1 MPAGERGDRTMLR
14 LIWNVLALVG
24 LAAVAGI
31 IWLSLTYGFGVQN
44 FRAMANL
51 SSFDKQAPEVYMTMI
66 KSLLATGNAAEATV
80 WKIPVADGLS
90 AADVEQTVRFVA
102 NEHNIKNVGELP
114 LSEQVAA
121 MTGKPQRYLKIYMFC
136 NPLTGAKM
144 VDYSNAYS
152 AYLPCRISV
161 VEDKSGKLWLYSLNM
176 DMMIHGGKTL
186 PPELYQEANNVKEV
200 ILDIMNRGAKGE
212 F

>member
-1 MPAGERGDRTMLR
+1 MLR
-14 LIWNVLALVG
+14 LIWNLFALLGLAL
-24 LAAVAGI
+24 VAGI

-44 FRAMANL
+44 FRELGNL

-66 KSLLATGNAAEATV
+66 KNLIATGNAADATV

-90 AADVEQTVRFVA
+90 AADVEQTLKFVA

-114 LSEQVAA
+114 LSEQVKA
-121 MTGKPQRYLKIYMFC
+121 MTGKSQRFLKIFMFC
-136 NPLTGAKM
+136 NPLTGMKM
-144 VDYSNAYS
+144 VDYAPAYS
-152 AYLPCRISV
+152 AYLPCRISLA
-161 VEDKSGKLWLYSLNM
+161 EDKTGKLWLYTLNM

-186 PPELYQEANNVKEV
+186 PPELYQEANNVKET
-200 ILDIMNRGAKGE
+200 ILDIMNRGAKGD